1 MKIPPPAISS
11 PDTHQQLN
19 ISSRTETLPPLFV
32 GEVVDAEVLNN
43 SSGGKVPI
51 LLKNSRIVADSPVP
65 FEKGDRIAVTV
76 TRLHPRVV
84 LQIVRS
90 GILERSGTLRE
101 YIQRYR
107 ADPRCLFKCL
117 ARGCDVF
124 DPGGL
129 GALAAHLG
137 EEEVRGIRALLKS
150 LIFTGEGSRRGMFL
164 KEYLSTLGYLMEH
177 EPGTTPG
184 RMDGLP
190 QLRDILI
197 TLSERLQLLMDT
209 EKLPGTE
216 ILARFVRSMMTAI
229 DVHQVMNGLFQE
241 YENKYVFQIPLR
253 LPERM
258 GLAEIVV
265 QFERHQGRRGDKRIL
280 FLLTMDVLGDVTVEA
295 VVRDNGIG
303 CEFTCTDET
312 VTDFIRLNMGELEE
326 GLAALGYGIHYMRC
340 AVKQD
345 GAEMRARHEGVT
357 GLPSRYGVDIV
368 V

>member
-11 PDTHQQLN
+11 PDTLQQLH

-32 GEVVDAEVLNN
+32 GEVVGAEVLNN

-51 LLKNSRIVADSPVP
+51 LLKNSMIMADSPVP

-76 TRLHPRVV
+76 SRLHPRVV
-84 LQIVRS
+84 LQIVRT
-90 GILERSGTLRE
+90 GMMERSGALQE

-107 ADPRCLFKCL
+107 ADPRSLFECLV
-117 ARGCDVF
+117 RGCDVF
-124 DPGGL
+124 DHGGL
-129 GALAAHLG
+129 GELEAHLG
-137 EEEVRGIRALLKS
+137 EEDVRGIRALLKS
-150 LIFTGEGSRRGMFL
+150 LIFTGEGSRRDMFL
-164 KEYLSTLGYLMEH
+164 KDYLSTLGYLMEH

-184 RMDGLP
+184 RRHGIP
-190 QLRDILI
+190 PLRDILM
-197 TLSERLQLLMDT
+197 TLSERLQLLVDS
-209 EKLPGTE
+209 EKLPGAET
-216 ILARFVRSMMTAI
+216 LARFVRSTITAI

-241 YENKYVFQIPLR
+241 HENKYVFQIPLR

-265 QFERHQGRRGDKRIL
+265 QFERNQGRRGDKRIL

-340 AVKQD
+340 AVKKD
-345 GAEMRARHEGVT
+345 GAEMRARHEAET
-357 GLPSRYGVDIV
+357 GFLSRYGLDIV